1 MSHRELLLYWS
12 TAGLEIILC
21 IFVYVR
27 KVQRYLPFFT
37 AYATLLATDT
47 LGIQIVYHH
56 FGFRSSASYTAYW
69 IISGVN
75 AAACGFAIA
84 ELCRYELRAYRGIW
98 GLAWRGLTLLA
109 VLFLGNAVVDAWGQP
124 NRIAIY
130 GLTIE
135 RDFGIASVVI
145 LLVMLIIRSYYGL
158 ALAPM
163 QKAIAMGM
171 CLFCIVDVTS
181 NTMMRDFFA
190 RYNFFWSKS
199 IRQIY
204 RAYDLWNVIHTS
216 AFIVSMSIWCFALRK
231 PLPAP
236 ARDPVLLPPEVY
248 GELSPAVN
256 LRLRAFNDRLLELLR
271 P

>member
-27 KVQRYLPFFT
+27 KLQRYLPIFT

-56 FGFRSSASYTAYW
+56 FGFRSPESRSAYW
-69 IISGVN
+69 MITGVN
-75 AAACGFAIA
+75 VVACGFAIA
-84 ELCRYELRAYRGIW
+84 ELCRHELRAYRGIW
-98 GLAWRGLTLLA
+98 KLAWRGLALLA
-109 VLFLGNAVVDAWGQP
+109 VIFLGNAVVDAWGQP

-135 RDFGIASVVI
+135 RDFGVASTVI
-145 LLVMLIIRSYYGL
+145 LLVMLLIRKYYGL
-158 ALAPM
+158 GLESL
-163 QKAIAMGM
+163 QKTIAIGM
-171 CLFCIVDVTS
+171 FVFCVVDTVS
-181 NTMMRDFFA
+181 NTMLRDLFTSYIFVWSEHESQIGRA
-190 RYNFFWSKS
+190 R
-199 IRQIY
+199 
-204 RAYDLWNVIHTS
+204 DLWNVIHTS
-216 AFIVSMSIWCFALRK
+216 AFVISVSIWCFALRK

-236 ARDPVLLPPEVY
+236 ERDPVLLPLEVY
-248 GELSPAVN
+248 GELSSALN

-271 P
+271 S